1 MKRFSW
7 LLALFFG
14 VSLVYA
20 QNEKEVIHG
29 ISYRVKMS
37 LTKNMQESVDIEI
50 TKEGTQLTVKKSVNS
65 KKLQFEAHGVHLSRS
80 MAEKPEINNCT
91 EAIGLIKLDCDFPKP
106 NKKYE
111 YTLVTTKLNS
121 SQQNKSKGQTKRSLL
136 EQDISDQNF
145 LVVVG
150 GRVKISPQT
159 KITQE
164 SMPFEHKNWNQFR
177 GPSGNGQALGKSLP
191 IEFSENKNLRWK
203 TTIHDDGYSSPVIWN
218 KQIWV
223 TTASYE
229 NRKLYAVCV
238 DLKSGE
244 ILHDIKVF
252 DVKSSQLQSK
262 RPNSH
267 ASPTPVIEE
276 GRVYVHFGTYG
287 TACLDTETGQKL
299 WERRDLNCYHE
310 VRPGSSPIIN
320 DNLLYLIYD
329 GVDKQFIVALDKYSG
344 ETIWLKNDRS
354 WKSSK
359 SGMTA
364 KSFATPTIIKHQGKK
379 QLIAPSADYTIAYEP
394 KSGDELWRI
403 RYPDVGMNVAS
414 RPIYENDLVF
424 LTTGTSKHLLA
435 VNPSG
440 RGNVTDTN
448 IVWRNHKGIPDISSP
463 LIVNGLVFFTNEGGM
478 VSCLDL
484 KSGKSVWKGRVGGN
498 HWASPIYQAG
508 KIYFFS
514 QEGRVSVISAGVE
527 FKKLAVSDFETR
539 FVSSPAVSNGALVLR
554 SSTHLYCFSQ
564 IGN

>member
-37 LTKNMQESVDIEI
+37 LTKNMQESVDTEI

-80 MAEKPEINNCT
+80 MAEKPEINNRT

-111 YTLVTTKLNS
+111 YTLVTTKFNS
-121 SQQNKSKGQTKRSLL
+121 SQQNKSKGQAKRSLL

-145 LVVVG
+145 LVAVS

-238 DLKSGE
+238 DLESGE

-252 DVKSSQLQSK
+252 DVK
-262 RPNSH
+262 
-267 ASPTPVIEE
+267 
-276 GRVYVHFGTYG
+276 
-287 TACLDTETGQKL
+287 
-299 WERRDLNCYHE
+299 
-310 VRPGSSPIIN
+310 
-320 DNLLYLIYD
+320 
-329 GVDKQFIVALDKYSG
+329 
-344 ETIWLKNDRS
+344 RS
-354 WKSSK
+354 
-359 SGMTA
+359 
-364 KSFATPTIIKHQGKK
+364 
-379 QLIAPSADYTIAYEP
+379 
-394 KSGDELWRI
+394 
-403 RYPDVGMNVAS
+403 
-414 RPIYENDLVF
+414 
-424 LTTGTSKHLLA
+424 
-435 VNPSG
+435 
-440 RGNVTDTN
+440 
-448 IVWRNHKGIPDISSP
+448 
-463 LIVNGLVFFTNEGGM
+463 
-478 VSCLDL
+478 
-484 KSGKSVWKGRVGGN
+484 
-498 HWASPIYQAG
+498 
-508 KIYFFS
+508 
-514 QEGRVSVISAGVE
+514 
-527 FKKLAVSDFETR
+527 
-539 FVSSPAVSNGALVLR
+539 
-554 SSTHLYCFSQ
+554 
-564 IGN
+564 